1 MLFSHVSIGG
11 GITGVETIIS
21 TFINIQKNIKRLKK
35 KKD

>member
-1 MLFSHVSIGG
+1 MRFSHVSIGG

-21 TFINIQKNIKRLKK
+21 TFIDIQKKIKRLKK